1 MIEESGLVG
10 VDFVILAVVL
20 ISAGISL
27 LRGFFSEA
35 ISLVTWMVAFW
46 VAINFSADQA
56 DLFTSMI
63 QTPSLRTATAFAAL
77 FLVTLILGALV
88 NRAIQSVVDFTGFGG
103 MDHLL
108 GVLFGMAR
116 GVLMI
121 SLLVLLAGATPL
133 PQDPWWQESSLIHH
147 FEDLAV
153 GARGQL
159 PAHVQDYFSYTSFR

>member
-63 QTPSLRTATAFAAL
+63 QTP
-77 FLVTLILGALV
+77 
-88 NRAIQSVVDFTGFGG
+88 
-103 MDHLL
+103 
-108 GVLFGMAR
+108 
-116 GVLMI
+116 
-121 SLLVLLAGATPL
+121 
-133 PQDPWWQESSLIHH
+133 
-147 FEDLAV
+147 
-153 GARGQL
+153 
-159 PAHVQDYFSYTSFR
+159 